1 MNAGCSTTVTGCRL
15 SNETDELVNSCLW
28 DTAAANI
35 TSGNLA
41 FLLSWSLLDVTVDFV
56 NKMLLSQCCQ
66 SSKDVPYVEITDLIS
81 GQIQTLSH
89 HICNMFFHD
98 TVTKALKC
106 NTFSMIMMITI
117 TAISLTDMFNK
128 ESKL

>member
-41 FLLSWSLLDVTVDFV
+41 FLLSWSLLDVTVDFI
-56 NKMLLSQCCQ
+56 NKMMLSQCCQ

-81 GQIQTLSH
+81 GQIQILSH
-89 HICNMFFHD
+89 HICNITLECF
-98 TVTKALKC
+98 C
-106 NTFSMIMMITI
+106 NSVMKKHKFSMIMMITI
-117 TAISLTDMFNK
+117 SAISLTEMFDK